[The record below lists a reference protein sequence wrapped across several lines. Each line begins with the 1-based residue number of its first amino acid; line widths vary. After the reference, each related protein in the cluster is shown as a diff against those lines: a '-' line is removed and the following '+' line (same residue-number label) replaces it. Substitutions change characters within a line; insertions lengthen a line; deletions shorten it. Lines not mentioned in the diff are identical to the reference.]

1 VREKRRKRA
10 SSVSKFGEMKSTATV
25 CLRYNSMLYMDF
37 IDGDEMV
44 IAEEPWLNIVATFPA
59 AMARR
64 VYGT

>member
-1 VREKRRKRA
+1 VRGKRGNRA
-10 SSVSKFGEMKSTATV
+10 DSVSQPDEIKSTATV

-37 IDGDEMV
+37 IDGSEMI